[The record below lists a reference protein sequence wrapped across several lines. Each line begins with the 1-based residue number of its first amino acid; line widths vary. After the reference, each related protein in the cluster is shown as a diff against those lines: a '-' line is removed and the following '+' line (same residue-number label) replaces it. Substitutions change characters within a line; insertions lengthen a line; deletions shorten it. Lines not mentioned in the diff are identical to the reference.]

1 MEWSNGTGGKNS
13 QSRPPIN
20 PFCEGANTSVNPR
33 TNHSIERIASPE
45 QVCMI
50 TDSEFLPLMS
60 PASKNPN
67 AGVISMTRPVEIS
80 IHVVSPVSIGISVF
94 YLHEP

>member
-1 MEWSNGTGGKNS
+1 
-13 QSRPPIN
+13 
-20 PFCEGANTSVNPR
+20 
-33 TNHSIERIASPE
+33 
-45 QVCMI
+45 MI

-60 PASKNPN
+60 PASKNPS
-67 AGVISMTRPVEIS
+67 AGVISMTRPVEMS